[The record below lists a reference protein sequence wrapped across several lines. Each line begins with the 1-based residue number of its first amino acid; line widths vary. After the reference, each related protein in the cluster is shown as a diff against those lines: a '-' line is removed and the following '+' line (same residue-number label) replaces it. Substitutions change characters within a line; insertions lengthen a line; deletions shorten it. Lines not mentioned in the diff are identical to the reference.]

1 MGDTGTSQAGS
12 SDGALVTDIA
22 PAVARDRKIAIRR
35 SEGLRTAGMIPQ
47 LNEPHSI
54 IGGAYTAR
62 KEDAGWISR
71 MIRGLRGRMKR
82 IAMLLQVSTAL
93 IFPYIERRHT

>member
-12 SDGALVTDIA
+12 NDGALVTDIA
-22 PAVARDRKIAIRR
+22 PAIAKVRKIAIRQ
-35 SEGLRTAGMIPQ
+35 SEGLRTAGVVPG

-54 IGGAYTAR
+54 IGGAYTAK

-71 MIRGLRGRMKR
+71 IIRGLRGRKRR